1 MNIFKTDADSH
12 SHSLQTLNLIANYD
26 DFMDS
31 VTNIVDMGCG
41 VGNDLMWWAT
51 KTYSDENNQE
61 RPYNYKCVGIDL
73 DTTRAI
79 NTPPDNMRII
89 NTDMEEYNPNIHADV
104 MWSHDSFRYATNPL
118 GTLKN
123 WNSMINDNGML
134 VLIVPQTINMAY
146 NKHTVRT
153 LPGNYFHYTI
163 TNLLYMLA
171 VNGFDC
177 RAGHFTKQLN
187 DPWIHCV
194 AYKSEH
200 APMDPKRTTWYDLVE
215 KNLLPD
221 SAMDCIRTYGL
232 LKQEEIQTH
241 WLDGQYCNWN
251 QA

>member
-12 SHSLQTLNLIANYD
+12 AHSLRTLNLIANYD

-31 VTNIVDMGCG
+31 ITTIVDMGCG
-41 VGNDLMWWAT
+41 VGNDLMWWAN
-51 KTYSDENNQE
+51 KTYSDENDQE
-61 RPYNYKCVGIDL
+61 RPYNYKCLGLDL
-73 DTTRAI
+73 DTSRAI
-79 NTPPDNMRII
+79 NTPPDNMRIVNADI
-89 NTDMEEYNPNIHADV
+89 EEYNPNIHADV
-104 MWSHDSFRYATNPL
+104 MWSHDSFRYVTNPL
-118 GTLKN
+118 GTLKT

-146 NKHTVRT
+146 NKPTVRT

-177 RAGHFTKQLN
+177 NAGHFSKQPN

-194 AYKSEH
+194 AYRSEH
-200 APMDPKRTTWYDLVE
+200 APMDPKKTTWYDLVD

-221 SAMDCIRTYGL
+221 TAMNCIRTYGL

-251 QA
+251 QV